1 MSEFSQNRLETRIKE
16 IISTLIVTG
25 QIKNHNLSTFT
36 SVTEVRLAEDNANAT
51 VYVSSLLSDNSLD
64 KSVAA
69 LNSAAAFIQ
78 SRIAKNLRTKNTPH
92 LIFKA
97 DRSYREAE
105 RLNGIIDGLMKD
117 IDEEE

>member
-1 MSEFSQNRLETRIKE
+1 MSEFSQERLESRIAE

-51 VYVSSLLSDNSLD
+51 VYVSSLLSDNSLE
-64 KSVAA
+64 KSVKA
-69 LNSAAAFIQ
+69 LNGAAAFIQ
-78 SRIAKNLRTKNTPH
+78 SRISKNLRTKNTPH
-92 LIFKA
+92 LVFKG

-105 RLNGIIDGLMKD
+105 RINSIIDDVMKEIHD
-117 IDEEE
+117 

>member
-1 MSEFSQNRLETRIKE
+1 MRDFSQERLEARIAE

-51 VYVSSLLSDNSLD
+51 VYVSSLLSDNSLE
-64 KSVAA
+64 KSVKA
-69 LNSAAAFIQ
+69 LNGAAAFIQ
-78 SRIAKNLRTKNTPH
+78 SRISKNLRTKNTPH
-92 LIFKA
+92 LVFKA

-105 RLNGIIDGLMKD
+105 RINSIIDDVMKEIHD
-117 IDEEE
+117 